1 MLSLRQLQALY
12 GMSSFM
18 LCRERVDCT
27 WCNLYTPV
35 LYPVQFLA
43 GVTWSNYIYYCSYHR
58 IVLHF
63 FFAKFYKGLRICL
76 FIVFRNVERWDPFIF
91 AKCYKGLRN
100 CMFIVFGIVGR
111 WDPYS
116 RFLSFLLQSI
126 ALAASA
132 GRVPHSLRVDN
143 GGCDVLAT
151 SCTHDVLLFWL
162 CRGRRC
168 DHIYILVLFVLDLQP
183 HWILWQK
190 EVHRGQQSMLT

>member
-1 MLSLRQLQALY
+1 MTALDVTYILLYYIQYSSWQA
-12 GMSSFM
+12 SH
-18 LCRERVDCT
+18 
-27 WCNLYTPV
+27 
-35 LYPVQFLA
+35 
-43 GVTWSNYIYYCSYHR
+43 GVIYIYYCSYHR

-111 WDPYS
+111 WDPNS

-132 GRVPHSLRVDN
+132 GRVSLSLRWTMVD
-143 GGCDVLAT
+143 VT
-151 SCTHDVLLFWL
+151 S
-162 CRGRRC
+162 
-168 DHIYILVLFVLDLQP
+168 
-183 HWILWQK
+183 
-190 EVHRGQQSMLT
+190 